1 MSKPSREEFL
11 ARRKAGIGGSDIAAI
26 AGLSPWR
33 SPLDVYYD
41 KVDPVIDFEDALPV
55 GKTASLYWGTVMEDA
70 IGKAYT
76 KLTGRKICHYNRMLV
91 HPDHPYF
98 IGDVDFLAYCEDGS
112 RPAKPKGEIITD
124 LGIEIKTC
132 RYPSEDW
139 GEAGTDEVPMYYF
152 CQCQWYMYLIPS
164 IMRFDLVVLF
174 GGSDMRI
181 YTIRRDDAIIAR
193 LAEIGW
199 QFWNN
204 NVLPQLPPPPRSLDE
219 VRMAFPTTT
228 GRSMI
233 ASVELEQAVAEY
245 ATISA
250 QRKAIE
256 DREAEIK
263 NKIAIAMA
271 DADLLTLP
279 DETILVTFKEE
290 KRGRVLRF
298 RKSK

>member
-26 AGLSPWR
+26 AGLSPWK

-41 KVDPVIDFEDALPV
+41 KVDPVIDYEDALPV

-91 HPDHPYF
+91 HPDHHYF

-112 RPAKPKGEIITD
+112 RPAKPKGEIVTD

-139 GEAGTDEVPMYYF
+139 GEAGTDEVPMYYD
-152 CQCQWYMYLIPS
+152 CQCQWYMSLIPS

-174 GGSDMRI
+174 GGSELRI
-181 YTIRRDDAIIAR
+181 YTIHRDDAIIAR
-193 LAEIGW
+193 LAEIGK

-256 DREAEIK
+256 DREVEIK